1 MTRATTKSAGLA
13 GGKENGNSGHIDRP
27 AQTAQA
33 IPPLTRPSGTIADV
47 LMDRVCLHLRKQV
60 PENFG
65 GMTIEQISLV
75 FNELRSEI
83 RRLCSDELHGEE
95 DSAPRRDEARRHQR
109 RRVDQGEAPVGE
121 SFRREGRTLPKA
133 RFHRQRDHGQFA
145 LAGRHAQFAAAN
157 ETTSMHKMSRAPQ
170 VFRDLH
176 GDEKF
181 GKAVAH
187 KVAVWLGA
195 PPGIFDKI
203 VNARLKTRLAT
214 FVEGLAL

>member
-33 IPPLTRPSGTIADV
+33 
-47 LMDRVCLHLRKQV
+47 
-60 PENFG
+60 
-65 GMTIEQISLV
+65 
-75 FNELRSEI
+75 I

-133 RFHRQRDHGQFA
+133 RFHRQRDRSRHSQFA

-170 VFRDLH
+170 VFTMRFRGAPGSDGIRGLRSSTCC
-176 GDEKF
+176 GGTGCARSTCALDNIRPSPGAGAWMRCKRGEPTEKAQD
-181 GKAVAH
+181 GSAH
-187 KVAVWLGA
+187 FTCRASPPSRA
-195 PPGIFDKI
+195 PPGP
-203 VNARLKTRLAT
+203 
-214 FVEGLAL
+214 